1 MIDETKC
8 NLKELKNLALFIA
21 DTREHEL
28 AIKTINHCCKDF
40 KFGQIVFC
48 TNKKKEELN
57 INEVIEV
64 KRIDSITSKDDYS
77 NLILHNLHDK
87 FKNFITHVLIVQ
99 TDGFIV
105 NTNGWKKEFLD
116 YDYIGA
122 PWEYHPCSYEPP
134 HPESTPDNCVGNGG
148 FSIRSIKLIKTVHK
162 LITEKKYPKLT
173 PEDLFI
179 CRTLKPELDQ
189 LGIKFAP
196 EHLAIKFSCENRP
209 YRNQFGFHG
218 QLTYKM
224 NHQLPKL

>member
-1 MIDETKC
+1 MIDLPTV
-8 NLKELKNLALFIA
+8 ALFIA
-21 DTREHEL
+21 DTRDHQL
-28 AIKTINHCCKDF
+28 AVNTILHCK
-40 KFGQIVFC
+40 KEITFGQTIFLTDKVGYL
-48 TNKKKEELN
+48 EG
-57 INEVIEV
+57 
-64 KRIDSITSKDDYS
+64 IDLFTIQPIMSKDDYS
-77 NLILHNLHDK
+77 NIILFNLLNKIKKD
-87 FKNFITHVLIVQ
+87 ITHVLIVQ

-224 NHQLPKL
+224 NPQLPKL